1 MKYFTYLFAFHIIK
15 TIVQFQLELQKK
27 NYKEKRE
34 GGRYLE
40 LLLFNDVLETVNL
53 AQILYVLNE
62 SNYDKTLEDFKLGFE
77 NLDVKD
83 LIIEGIFKECSKYI
97 IYDNKKSKSELTNL
111 LINHKKSAK
120 YSIPSIVISLK
131 NDVIGNRDGSNIKEM
146 D

>member
-1 MKYFTYLFAFHIIK
+1 MK
-15 TIVQFQLELQKK
+15 TIVQFQLELQEK

-40 LLLFNDVLETVNL
+40 LLLFNDILETVNL

-83 LIIEGIFKECSKYI
+83 LIIEGIFKEYSKYI

-131 NDVIGNRDGSNIKEM
+131 NDVIGNRDGSNRKKM